1 MQSRRVGALHPGLPR
16 GSLGSG
22 RPAQWRLWPVAAPG
36 RLARR
41 QPGGPYQWPLP
52 TCFEWGRPRPPAGVD
67 GPRRPC
73 SFLDARARM
82 SHAGGWWP
90 PRALGRGHACPA
102 RVRPWTCPW
111 ALHGKGDVRA
121 GAPPSALSQRRCS
134 MVREAGGAVTG
145 SWGDRKGDYAHLSG
159 HCRHSHLGQ
168 ALFLHGHGLEPTM
181 VRGRAE
187 ADCGRLQAPSTKSST

>member
-1 MQSRRVGALHPGLPR
+1 
-16 GSLGSG
+16 
-22 RPAQWRLWPVAAPG
+22 
-36 RLARR
+36 
-41 QPGGPYQWPLP
+41 
-52 TCFEWGRPRPPAGVD
+52 
-67 GPRRPC
+67 
-73 SFLDARARM
+73 
-82 SHAGGWWP
+82 
-90 PRALGRGHACPA
+90 
-102 RVRPWTCPW
+102 
-111 ALHGKGDVRA
+111 
-121 GAPPSALSQRRCS
+121 